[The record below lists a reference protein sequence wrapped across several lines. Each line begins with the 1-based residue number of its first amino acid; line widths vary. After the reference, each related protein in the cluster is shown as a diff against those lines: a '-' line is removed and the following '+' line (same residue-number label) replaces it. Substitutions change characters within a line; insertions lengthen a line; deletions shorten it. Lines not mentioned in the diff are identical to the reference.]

1 MATNYQQ
8 PGEVIPWTNG
18 TGAAV
23 ESGQVVKVGHLLG
36 VAAVD
41 IPNAGVGSVYIDGVF
56 VVPKVSAS
64 VIAQGE
70 KVLWDVSAG
79 AFAHAG
85 ATPATGDVS
94 NAAIAVEAAGNG
106 ATSLAVKLNVAP
118 GTVT

>member
-41 IPNAGVGSVYIDGVF
+41 IPNTGVGSVYIEGVF
-56 VVPKVSAS
+56 VVPKVSAA

-70 KVLWDVSAG
+70 FVVWDVSAG
-79 AFAHAG
+79 AFDDSL

-94 NAAIAVEAAGNG
+94 KAAIAMEAAGNG